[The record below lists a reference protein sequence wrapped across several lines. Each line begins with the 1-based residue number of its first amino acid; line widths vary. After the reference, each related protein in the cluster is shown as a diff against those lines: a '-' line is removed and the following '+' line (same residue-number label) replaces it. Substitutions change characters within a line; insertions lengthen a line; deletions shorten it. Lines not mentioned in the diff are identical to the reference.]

1 MDALLMTTLLIA
13 YISPETTLPIA
24 SAIAA
29 AVGFVLAAGR
39 TTWRLLTRAKQVV
52 VDDHAK
58 RI

>member
-1 MDALLMTTLLIA
+1 MIA

-29 AVGFVLAAGR
+29 SVGFALTVGR
-39 TTWRLLTRAKQVV
+39 TAWRFLKKTKQAVV
-52 VDDHAK
+52 GEHVK